1 MHSYI
6 KMATDRVK
14 GEKLMK
20 IATYNVWNEDKG
32 IGGRFEQLVHEIVC
46 VDADIIAL
54 QEVTTKFEHDIRK
67 QKTGYQYCIF
77 NKYIDEDEGLAILS
91 KYPVDDCIFL
101 HEHPEYENSKA
112 QNILFRYGTSRFS
125 FTNVHIPWDSAREK
139 EKQIVAIDKYIQG
152 QKDQA
157 DYFVLLGDFN
167 SDINSSVHRFLT
179 GEQTINNEESNPN
192 WLDIMGNYDTLHG
205 LPLKPTLDCINNPRW
220 KGKNT
225 IYSPANTDRI
235 YILDNWKPMEF
246 VKAEIFGTEIS
257 PNNNLSAS
265 DHYGVVV
272 DVNFTK

>member
-1 MHSYI
+1 
-6 KMATDRVK
+6 MATDRVK
-14 GEKLMK
+14 SEKLMK
-20 IATYNVWNEDKG
+20 IATYNVWIEDKG

-54 QEVTTKFEHDIRK
+54 QEVTAKFYHDIRK
-67 QKTGYQYCIF
+67 QETGYQYCIF

-91 KYPVDDCIFL
+91 KYPVDDCTFL
-101 HEHPEYENSKA
+101 HEYPEYANSKA

-125 FTNVHIPWDSAREK
+125 FTNVHIPWDSVREK
-139 EKQIVAIDKYIQG
+139 EKQIVAIDKYIQD
-152 QKDQA
+152 QKEQA

-192 WLDIMGNYDTLHG
+192 WLDIMG
-205 LPLKPTLDCINNPRW
+205 
-220 KGKNT
+220 

-235 YILDNWKPMEF
+235 YILDNWEPMEF
-246 VKAEIFGTEIS
+246 VNAEIFGTAIS
-257 PNNNLSAS
+257 PINNLSAS

-272 DVNFTK
+272 DVDFSK